1 MAKKKITWETVQQEC
16 HLNADIIEKAKRLG
30 ITPHTV
36 RANHASTRQERW
48 KTPTAE
54 WIQELYDKRFGDRG

>member
-16 HLNADIIEKAKRLG
+16 HLNADTIEKAKRLG

-36 RANHASTRQERW
+36 RANHASTRHERW
-48 KTPTAE
+48 KTPTTE
-54 WIQELYDKRFGDRG
+54 WIQELSDKRFGEG